1 MKVLYKSLCFIAAI
15 AAMSLTSC
23 QKESLKPAEGS
34 TTITV
39 HASVEDVANAT
50 KTYIEDD
57 QLYWSENERMWVVTF
72 NDDAEADAAM
82 FGSDSFTRSEDG
94 LTGDFTVKINDT
106 NTNKYIVG
114 ITPQS
119 TSVSSDNKKAY
130 DYKIQLPAKQTAT
143 AASYDPNAYPLITR
157 PADLP
162 LDNNAWRAFY
172 VRVAALNLLN
182 ITNLNDDI
190 RSVVITFPEG
200 QDAAG
205 NRKFDLSKTTPGEIY
220 YGGTNEITVSYGTA
234 IPAATVTKTVWF
246 TSWEVTINPDE
257 KITVKVASDTKTYT
271 KEFTANQEIVLEENF
286 LNTLPIDMS
295 GAIVEEIPAGEDLS
309 GEYLIVGPKSG
320 AYHYM
325 LTETGKDFINGS
337 NNGISKSIENLTCAD
352 FYGETN
358 IEDYVWTVTSTNGGY
373 TIQSKSTTKF
383 ININSDSA
391 QLEDAEDVLVIS
403 KEEDGSYKVQESVGN
418 EYSLCFNNSAS
429 PVRFKPYKPSSNQQP
444 IYFIPWVESTE
455 PALIVS
461 ETSKT
466 VDATAESVTFEYT
479 TRNIE
484 GDVTATEEADAYN
497 IISNVSATNGVV
509 TVTLTPNTEDKEKTA
524 TVKLSATGVEP
535 VILTVIQ
542 KAYVTSGMIKFVG
555 FEAEEGYTSGNNY
568 QNDHSQG
575 DWTIIYGAVTTTDKI
590 SGAQSLQMRG
600 YTSNSG
606 GESYFMLKEDKIL
619 TGVTYITFKA
629 TRTSGDLLISHKI
642 NDGEWSEPKPMN
654 IGTTVDEYTYVIS
667 DVAHSD
673 KVNIKFENS
682 TPKADKNRITV
693 DDISFYNSVPPVE

>member
-50 KTYIEDD
+50 KTYIEGN
-57 QLYWSENERMWVVTF
+57 QLFWSENERMWVVTF
-72 NDDAEADAAM
+72 NDDAEANAAM

-162 LDNNAWRAFY
+162 LDNNAWRASY

-190 RSVVITFPEG
+190 RSVVITLPEG

-246 TSWEVTINPDE
+246 TSWGVTINSDE

-271 KEFTANQEIVLEENF
+271 KEFTAKEEIVLEENF
-286 LNTLPIDMS
+286 LNILPIDMS
-295 GAIVEEIPAGEDLS
+295 GAKVEEIPAGEDLS
-309 GEYLIVGPKSG
+309 GEYLIVGPKSE

-325 LTETGKDFINGS
+325 LNTTGKDYIIGS
-337 NNGISKSIENLTCAD
+337 TNGISKNIADLTCAD
-352 FYGETN
+352 FYGEAG
-358 IEDYVWTVTSTNGGY
+358 IENYVWVVSSTNGGY
-373 TIQSKSTTKF
+373 TIKNKSTNQF
-383 ININSDSA
+383 INISSDSA
-391 QLEDAEDVLVIS
+391 QLESDEAVLILD
-403 KEEDGSYKVQESVGN
+403 KQDDGSYKVQESAGS
-418 EYSLCFNNSAS
+418 EYSLCFNFSAN

-455 PALIVS
+455 PTLIVS
-461 ETSKT
+461 ESSKT
-466 VDATAESVTFEYT
+466 VDAAAESVTFEYIA
-479 TRNIE
+479 RNLT
-484 GDVTATEEADAYN
+484 GKVTADEGSDPDN
-497 IISNVSATNGVV
+497 IISSISVNEEASTV
-509 TVTLTPNTEDKEKTA
+509 TVELIENLDEKEKTA
-524 TVKLSATGVEP
+524 TVILSADGVDP
-535 VILTVIQ
+535 VTLTIKKNGVIVIPSEGTETIKMSDVLNNGERLTNGQTYDWGYLSVLFEQ
-542 KAYVTSGMIKFVG
+542 KNS
-555 FEAEEGYTSGNNY
+555 
-568 QNDHSQG
+568 
-575 DWTIIYGAVTTTDKI
+575 
-590 SGAQSLQMRG
+590 
-600 YTSNSG
+600 SNSYYDG
-606 GESYFMLKEDKIL
+606 SVLRWYKNDNL
-619 TGVTYITFKA
+619 TFSIAGRTITKLEFKA
-629 TRTSGDLLISHKI
+629 TRGSISA
-642 NDGEWSEPKPMN
+642 NVGVVNGYVWTGESSSVTLTADDQVRFSE
-654 IGTTVDEYTYVIS
+654 
-667 DVAHSD
+667 
-673 KVNIKFENS
+673 
-682 TPKADKNRITV
+682 ITV
-693 DDISFYNSVPPVE
+693 TYK